1 MWYMYMQ
8 DRGAWWATVHR
19 VTESDTT
26 EATKH
31 ARINTT
37 DYSSVMEKTET
48 LPWATTCTDVG
59 TLCQVKQV
67 RQRKMK

>member
-1 MWYMYMQ
+1 MQ

-48 LPWATTCTDVG
+48 HG
-59 TLCQVKQV
+59 Q
-67 RQRKMK
+67 QRARMWGHCAK